1 MKNRKKVLL
10 ILDALLAVYLVLAF
24 TSFNKPDETATV
36 CKNVNIDIADQTA
49 SGFLNSTE
57 VKNRLLSSRL
67 YPIEK
72 PLKYVNTRDIEES
85 LVKTPFVKTVECYK
99 TKGGQVNIIL
109 TQRLPMIR
117 VKAVNNE
124 DYYID
129 DNHQVM
135 PNPKSTSNLII
146 ATGYITKWYAQKYL
160 SIVATTLMNSELW
173 RNQIEQINVRF
184 DRGIELVPRVG
195 NHIVY
200 IGKLPESNYPDERE
214 KEVTDFVNMK
224 MDRLEKFYKYG
235 LSQVGWNKYSYINL
249 EFDNQIICKKRK
261 NINKDLTVNHI

>member
-1 MKNRKKVLL
+1 M
-10 ILDALLAVYLVLAF
+10 
-24 TSFNKPDETATV
+24 
-36 CKNVNIDIADQTA
+36 
-49 SGFLNSTE
+49 
-57 VKNRLLSSRL
+57 SSRL

-135 PNPKSTSNLII
+135 PNPK
-146 ATGYITKWYAQKYL
+146 AQAIL
-160 SIVATTLMNSELW
+160 
-173 RNQIEQINVRF
+173 
-184 DRGIELVPRVG
+184 
-195 NHIVY
+195 
-200 IGKLPESNYPDERE
+200 
-214 KEVTDFVNMK
+214 
-224 MDRLEKFYKYG
+224 
-235 LSQVGWNKYSYINL
+235 
-249 EFDNQIICKKRK
+249 
-261 NINKDLTVNHI
+261 